1 MTSLYEILRDNVYLL
16 PDRKAQFLSSVFIPT
31 GELRRK
37 AEKTKVSEIEKILEH
52 VR

>member
-1 MTSLYEILRDNVYLL
+1 MSICCLIG
-16 PDRKAQFLSSVFIPT
+16 KQFLSSVFILI
-31 GELRRK
+31 GALRRK